1 MAYTKSITTA
11 VAVSGVH
18 TLTLSDVENLYVGDT
33 VYVNGV
39 SQNFNGSHV
48 LTGVN
53 STNKTVTFTQ
63 GNQNHS
69 QLDNLTGQLEVRP
82 QWCNSSDVLQWLG
95 IDVATAG
102 DTAFVETCVL
112 ASNEWAFRKRQ
123 ESGYLSDRAAFF
135 PSADVHL
142 GTVNYASMQYRN
154 RGAVDGFASFDSFG
168 GGTPT
173 MSLGQIL
180 ALLGCGRA
188 QVG

>member
-1 MAYTKSITTA
+1 MAFTKTVTNA

-18 TLTLSDVENLYVGDT
+18 TLTLTDVVNLYVGDT
-33 VYVNGV
+33 VYVNGI
-39 SQNFNGSHV
+39 SQDFNGSHV

-53 STNKTVTFTQ
+53 ATNKTVTFTQ
-63 GNQNHS
+63 GNQNHNALS
-69 QLDNLTGQLEVRP
+69 NLTAQLEVRP
-82 QWCNSSDVLQWLG
+82 QWVNSSDVTQWLG
-95 IDVATAG
+95 IEVATAN
-102 DTAFVETCVL
+102 DTAFIETCVL
-112 ASNEWAFRKRQ
+112 ASNEWCFRKRQ
-123 ESGYLSDRAAFF
+123 EAGYLSDRAAFF

-142 GTVNYASMQYRN
+142 GAVNYASMQYRN

-173 MSLGQIL
+173 MSLGQIM

>member
-1 MAYTKSITTA
+1 MAFTKTVTNA

-18 TLTLSDVENLYVGDT
+18 TLTLLDVLNLYVGDT
-33 VYVNGV
+33 IYVNGI
-39 SQNFNGSHV
+39 SNDFNGSHV

-53 STNKTVTFTQ
+53 ATNKTVTFTQ

-69 QLDNLTGQLEVRP
+69 ALANLTGQLEVRP
-82 QWCNSSDVLQWLG
+82 QWCDTADVLAWLG
-95 IDVATAG
+95 IEVATAN
-102 DTAFVETCVL
+102 DNAFVETCVL

-123 ESGYLSDRAAFF
+123 EAGYLSDRAAFF

-142 GTVNYASMQYRN
+142 GTLNYAAMQYRN
-154 RGAVDGFASFDSFG
+154 RGAIDGFASFDSFG

-173 MSLGQIL
+173 MSLGQIM
-180 ALLGCGRA
+180 ALLGVGKA